1 MSALG
6 RITATIAI
14 CTALAGCGGD
24 DAAGNDP
31 DLVERV
37 IAGAYEAPE
46 EFAVVPKKPLEMPS
60 DMTALPP
67 PSADGTSRS
76 EPNPRAD
83 ALTALIGRPTTGSSS
98 AGDSALLAA
107 AGAQRARP
115 DIRAVLAAED
125 AAFRRRN
132 QGLILDRLFGVFTE
146 GERYARYKLDA
157 EAELLRLRARGVW
170 VPQLP
175 PKE

>member
-1 MSALG
+1 
-6 RITATIAI
+6 
-14 CTALAGCGGD
+14 
-24 DAAGNDP
+24 
-31 DLVERV
+31 
-37 IAGAYEAPE
+37 
-46 EFAVVPKKPLEMPS
+46 
-60 DMTALPP
+60 MTASTPLPLARQLEGETIVLAP
-67 PSADGTSRS
+67 GIY
-76 EPNPRAD
+76 D